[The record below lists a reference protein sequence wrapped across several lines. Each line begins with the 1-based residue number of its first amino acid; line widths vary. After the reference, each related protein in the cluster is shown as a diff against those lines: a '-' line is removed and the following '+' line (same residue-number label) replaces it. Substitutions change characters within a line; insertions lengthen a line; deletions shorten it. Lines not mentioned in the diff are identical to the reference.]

1 MNYRLIERFCLV
13 TNLKFSLL
21 SGCKS
26 NLRVVLSRYW
36 GLSLQRIMFF
46 FFGLCFFFYVS
57 EKELIT
63 DLEIVC
69 FADI

>member
-21 SGCKS
+21 SACKS

-36 GLSLQRIMFF
+36 GLSLLRIMFF
-46 FFGLCFFFYVS
+46 FSDYVFFLCFR
-57 EKELIT
+57 KRI
-63 DLEIVC
+63 DN
-69 FADI
+69 

>member
-36 GLSLQRIMFF
+36 GLSLLRIMFF
-46 FFGLCFFFYVS
+46 FSDYVFFYVS